1 MGIGDKG
8 IISVGPDKD
17 KVFVEMLE
25 EMVSEASS
33 LITVYFGCDVTE
45 GEANEMKE
53 MLVAKFPN
61 LEVEVENGGQP
72 VYYYV
77 VSVE

>member
-1 MGIGDKG
+1 
-8 IISVGPDKD
+8 
-17 KVFVEMLE
+17 
-25 EMVSEASS
+25 
-33 LITVYFGCDVTE
+33 
-45 GEANEMKE
+45 MKE